1 MYTIINS
8 LIASIKPVTAK
19 YSIDAF
25 NRLVELEKAADE
37 YEGYDSINTRYSD
50 MSEIDDITD
59 ELIADIENDFYTD
72 ENTYDTANAEKVT
85 NAVYDIYSAFEE
97 WTDEMSSNTHSVSFW
112 NV

>member
-1 MYTIINS
+1 MYTLINS
-8 LIASIKPVTAK
+8 LIASIKPVTAE

-59 ELIADIENDFYTD
+59 EFIADVENDFYTD
-72 ENTYDTANAEKVT
+72 SGIYDSAKADKVI
-85 NAVYDIYSAFEE
+85 NAVYDIYSAFEQ
-97 WTDEMSSNTHSVSFW
+97 WTDEMTGNKYSVSFW
-112 NV
+112 NQ